1 MNKWSHALI
10 TGVLVLL
17 TPLTQAAP
25 QELDRVIA
33 VVNDGVVLNSEMTAM
48 RQTVTRNAAN
58 GDRELPPQDVLEE
71 QMRERLIVEEL
82 QLQEAKR
89 LGIQIDDSQLQQA
102 IKNIAKEQS
111 VSVNAL
117 RDKMAEQGI
126 AWDQYR
132 EQVRRELTISEARNA
147 QVRRRISIL
156 PQEVETLAS
165 QFNEQ
170 QMQKVRY
177 KLSHIQLKLDD
188 DADKAE
194 RDAVKKQ
201 AYRLVDTLRHGG
213 NVAELAMEYSKG
225 PKALDG
231 GDWGW
236 LRLEEMPT
244 IFADQITNQGKDAII
259 GPFRSGVGFH
269 ILKIDDVQGL
279 ETVAVTEVK
288 ARHIL
293 IKPSIVLSD
302 KGAKKELNQLIAQI
316 ERGEQTFADLA
327 KQYSDDPGS
336 AVNGGDLGWSTTEA
350 YVPAFKAKVDSL
362 PKGQISE
369 PFKTVH
375 GWHVVEVT
383 DRRDVDKT
391 DAAVKNRAYR
401 MLFNRKFNEEAQAW
415 LQELRAGAYV
425 EVINDDS

>member
-25 QELDRVIA
+25 KELDRVIA

-48 RQTVTRNAAN
+48 RQTVTRNAAS

-102 IKNIAKEQS
+102 IENIANEQS
-111 VSVNAL
+111 VSVSAL
-117 RDKMAEQGI
+117 RDKMAAQGI
-126 AWDQYR
+126 SWDQYR

-156 PQEVETLAS
+156 PQEVETLAN
-165 QFNEQ
+165 QLNQQ

-177 KLSHIQLKLDD
+177 RLSHIQLKLNDET
-188 DADKAE
+188 DKAE
-194 RDAVKKQ
+194 REAVKQQ
-201 AYRLVDTLRHGG
+201 AYRLVDKLRHEG

-336 AVNGGDLGWSTTEA
+336 AVNGGDLGWSTTDA
-350 YVPAFKAKVDSL
+350 YVPAFKAKVDTL
-362 PKGQISE
+362 PEGQISE

-425 EVINDDS
+425 EVINDDR

>member
-33 VVNDGVVLNSEMTAM
+33 VVNDGVVLQSDMAAM
-48 RQTVTRNAAN
+48 RRTVTLNAAN
-58 GDRELPPQDVLEE
+58 SDRELPPQDVLEE
-71 QMRERLIVEEL
+71 QMRERLVIEEL

-102 IKNIAKEQS
+102 IENIAKEQS
-111 VSVNAL
+111 VSVQAL
-117 RDKMAEQGI
+117 REKMAEQGV
-126 AWDQYR
+126 AWAQYR

-165 QFNEQ
+165 QLNEQ
-170 QMQKVRY
+170 KMQKVKY

-188 DADKAE
+188 DASKAE
-194 RDAVKKQ
+194 RESVKKQ
-201 AYRLVDTLRHGG
+201 AHRLVDTLRHDGDI
-213 NVAELAMEYSKG
+213 AELAMEYSKG

-236 LRLEEMPT
+236 LRREEMPT
-244 IFADQITNQGKDAII
+244 IFADQITNQGKGAII

-302 KGAKKELNQLIAQI
+302 KGAQKELNQLTDQI
-316 ERGEQTFADLA
+316 RRGEQSFADLA

-336 AVNGGDLGWSTTEA
+336 AVNGGDLGWSTTDA
-350 YVPAFKAKVDSL
+350 YVPAFKAKVDAL
-362 PKGQISE
+362 PKGQVSE

-375 GWHVVEVT
+375 GWHIVEVT
-383 DRRDVDKT
+383 DRREVDKT

-425 EVINDDS
+425 EVITDDS

>member
-71 QMRERLIVEEL
+71 QMRERLVVEEL

-111 VSVNAL
+111 VSVSAL

-126 AWDQYR
+126 AWNQYR

-165 QFNEQ
+165 QLNEQ

-327 KQYSDDPGS
+327 KQYSDDP
-336 AVNGGDLGWSTTEA
+336 ALPLTGGT
-350 YVPAFKAKVDSL
+350 
-362 PKGQISE
+362 
-369 PFKTVH
+369 
-375 GWHVVEVT
+375 
-383 DRRDVDKT
+383 
-391 DAAVKNRAYR
+391 
-401 MLFNRKFNEEAQAW
+401 
-415 LQELRAGAYV
+415 
-425 EVINDDS
+425 

>member
-17 TPLTQAAP
+17 TPFSHAAP
-25 QELDRVIA
+25 KELDRVVA
-33 VVNDGVVLNSEMTAM
+33 VVNDGVVLNSDMEAM
-48 RQTVTRNAAN
+48 RRTVTLNAQQN
-58 GDRELPPQDVLEE
+58 ERQLPPASVLEE

-102 IKNIAKEQS
+102 ITNIAKEQS
-111 VSVNAL
+111 LSLDELRKQVSA
-117 RDKMAEQGI
+117 QGTSW
-126 AWDQYR
+126 AQYR

-156 PQEVETLAS
+156 PQEVESLAK
-165 QFNEQ
+165 QLNEQ
-170 QMQKVRY
+170 QLQKVRY

-188 DADKAE
+188 DADKATRE
-194 RDAVKKQ
+194 AVKKQ
-201 AYRLVDTLRHGG
+201 AFELVDKLRHGG
-213 NVAELAMEYSKG
+213 KVADLAMAYSKG

-244 IFADQITNQGKDAII
+244 IFADQISNQGKGAII
-259 GPFRSGVGFH
+259 GPFRSGVGYH
-269 ILKIDDVQGL
+269 ILKITDVEGL

-302 KGAKKELNQLIAQI
+302 KGAQKELNDIIAQI
-316 ERGEQTFADLA
+316 KRGDQSFADLA

-336 AVNGGDLGWSTTEA
+336 AVNGGDLGWSTTDV
-350 YVPAFKAKVDSL
+350 YVPAFKAKVDAL
-362 PKGQISE
+362 PQGQISE

-375 GWHVVEVT
+375 GWHIVEVT
-383 DRRDVDKT
+383 DRREVDKT

-425 EVINDDS
+425 EVLGDDR